1 MQVEQAARFSWER
14 LLRAVVL
21 SVVVTAGLVLMFGVV
36 GLIIAVGG
44 NFLTDIMDWAGLII
58 GVVLTVFGLW
68 LLVTRNKIYSGA
80 AQRFAAKIDPGRS
93 SSLKAFF
100 LFGIAYGI
108 ASLSCALPIFLSVAV
123 SALVAGEFFSG
134 LFNFVSYALGMG
146 TVLMILTISTALFK
160 GAVNDYVKKLMPWV
174 ERLTPILVILAG
186 LFIIA
191 YWLTIGGLGEHI
203 PLIPGSET
211 FVEEVISLVSN
222 NGESVISALPVAHS
236 FGAGMIA
243 TINPCGFALLPAY
256 LSLFL
261 GRSELE
267 ATRRQVPGTA
277 GESPAD

>member
-1 MQVEQAARFSWER
+1 M
-14 LLRAVVL
+14 
-21 SVVVTAGLVLMFGVV
+21 
-36 GLIIAVGG
+36 
-44 NFLTDIMDWAGLII
+44 
-58 GVVLTVFGLW
+58 
-68 LLVTRNKIYSGA
+68 
-80 AQRFAAKIDPGRS
+80 
-93 SSLKAFF
+93 
-100 LFGIAYGI
+100 
-108 ASLSCALPIFLSVAV
+108 
-123 SALVAGEFFSG
+123 AGEFFSG

-146 TVLMILTISTALFK
+146 D
-160 GAVNDYVKKLMPWV
+160 GAHDFDDQHCSVQRGCQRLCKETDAWV
-174 ERLTPILVILAG
+174 RRLTPILVILAG

-261 GRSELE
+261 EGPSWKQPGGKFQGRRASLPQTSDPRHLP
-267 ATRRQVPGTA
+267 AVVPTLIL
-277 GESPAD
+277 S